1 MVQSDDRKQSAKS
14 SYLYYRKWRR
24 YSARP
29 QCILVECGPLKS
41 YKDESFSDK
50 TSGDSTSE
58 SALSCF
64 RAFLTKLS
72 SLCFGAFRFTCVLF
86 RTSFSDKLG
95 DSIRRNDGTAERNGG
110 TQAIF

>member
-1 MVQSDDRKQSAKS
+1 MS
-14 SYLYYRKWRR
+14 
-24 YSARP
+24 
-29 QCILVECGPLKS
+29 LKS

-64 RAFLTKLS
+64 RGFLTEAS
-72 SLCFGAFRFTCVLF
+72 CLCFGAFRFTCVLL

-95 DSIRRNDGTAERNGG
+95 DSIRRNDGTEERNVG

>member
-1 MVQSDDRKQSAKS
+1 MS
-14 SYLYYRKWRR
+14 L
-24 YSARP
+24 
-29 QCILVECGPLKS
+29 ES

-64 RAFLTKLS
+64 RAFLTRAS
-72 SLCFGAFRFTCVLF
+72 CLCFGAFRFTCVLL

-95 DSIRRNDGTAERNGG
+95 DSIRQNDGTAERNGG
-110 TQAIF
+110 THGIF